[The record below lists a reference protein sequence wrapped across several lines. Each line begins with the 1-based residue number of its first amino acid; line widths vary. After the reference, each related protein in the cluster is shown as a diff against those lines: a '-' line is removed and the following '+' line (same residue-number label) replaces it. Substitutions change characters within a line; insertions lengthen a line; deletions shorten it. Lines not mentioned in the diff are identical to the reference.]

1 MQGRKGGDGVEDADG
16 GFLSEEI
23 MGRVEYAVVVT
34 GKGIDT
40 VVLQGTQFVPAVI
53 PEVMHYKVE
62 AGAKERPEWVVEVG
76 GETVAMA
83 NDEPRA
89 FRVPVASQEDD
100 FAIVDF
106 DTVNG

>member
-1 MQGRKGGDGVEDADG
+1 MQGREGGDGVEDADG

-40 VVLQGTQFVPAVI
+40 VVLQRTQFVPAVI
-53 PEVMHYKVE
+53 PEVVYNKIE
-62 AGAKERPEWVVEVG
+62 AAAQQRPEWVVEVD

-83 NDEPRA
+83 KDEPRA
-89 FRVPVASQEDD
+89 FRVPVAS
-100 FAIVDF
+100 
-106 DTVNG
+106 